1 MKPIRIISNY
11 GTLLVTIFFTI
22 FYIGCNEANNPLEPF
37 SDATSFSAS
46 PSYNVGSHLMSLP
59 LPESSSSINVESN
72 GLYSETMLIEIESKK
87 EQKFDVNLHYTTTY
101 GTKIKVKSKLYFPPN
116 SFNEETNV
124 TQTIFTDHIEVYID
138 GELNSDIMPE
148 YDMEISG
155 LDFQGM
161 ESGVVE
167 FETENSVGD
176 KDIPLYE
183 KLKLEANKGKIKIEG
198 AKLKYMNK
206 LSVVI
211 HSPNWIAVPFSDQ
224 LTPTDGM
231 FSQAELI
238 DGVKGGDI
246 KLSGNYYLPNGREIQ
261 YRSEL
266 EFLPGAF
273 DGELEI
279 TNTIFT
285 KFADATFK
293 PHIPSFNIPAVYNL
307 ELKGLDLTGVI
318 PSEVLFVY
326 MDSNG
331 DYELVQCEKIEVEIE
346 KGKMKIT
353 GAQLP
358 HFSRFGFV
366 K

>member
-1 MKPIRIISNY
+1 
-11 GTLLVTIFFTI
+11 
-22 FYIGCNEANNPLEPF
+22 
-37 SDATSFSAS
+37 
-46 PSYNVGSHLMSLP
+46 
-59 LPESSSSINVESN
+59 
-72 GLYSETMLIEIESKK
+72 
-87 EQKFDVNLHYTTTY
+87 
-101 GTKIKVKSKLYFPPN
+101 
-116 SFNEETNV
+116 
-124 TQTIFTDHIEVYID
+124 
-138 GELNSDIMPE
+138 
-148 YDMEISG
+148 MEISG

-307 ELKGLDLTGVI
+307 ELKGLDLTG
-318 PSEVLFVY
+318 
-326 MDSNG
+326 
-331 DYELVQCEKIEVEIE
+331 
-346 KGKMKIT
+346 
-353 GAQLP
+353 
-358 HFSRFGFV
+358 
-366 K
+366 